1 MKIRV
6 AKDSGFCMGV
16 RRAMEIAL
24 EALHHRPGPI
34 YSYGPLIHNPQ
45 ALEMLAGKGL
55 RVIRREDL
63 DHLETVGGAV
73 IVRAH
78 GVPPD
83 ERQALE
89 KAGLTVIDATCPR
102 VIRVQAVIQRHADQG
117 YTPLIV
123 GDADHPEVKG
133 LLGHAQG
140 RGRVVRTR
148 QDLDDMPEPERV
160 LLVAQTTQN
169 PALFQEMAAAVKAL
183 WPDALIFDTIC
194 NATYQRQD
202 EVRRMAGQV
211 QAMVV
216 VGGHDSG
223 NTRRLAE
230 VARAEGLKTIHLETE
245 EELSPAFLEGVEV
258 VGVVAGASTPNWMI
272 KRVVRQ
278 LEHIARERSVSVR
291 TIGYRLLRIL
301 LLSNAYVALG
311 AAGLMTA
318 GTLLEGLTPSL
329 PLFGAAFFYIHAMHM
344 LNLYLDKEAARYN
357 DPDRAIFLESHRG
370 LLFGASLF
378 SAAAG
383 LALGLAVSLGV
394 FLLILVTG
402 AIGLLYSVRLVPE
415 RLRTYTRFV
424 RLKDV
429 PASKTFSVAGGW
441 ALSLSLMPVLAAC
454 QWPGP
459 ATVLTA
465 AVIFLLVFVRGALG
479 GIFDIQG
486 DRIVGRETI
495 PTLLGEEKTLWLL
508 YGASALAALFLV
520 AGRALGL
527 LPGLALWLLV
537 LPAYAAF
544 YLYLYQKHRFV
555 ISLPFE
561 ALADANFLLAGLMGW
576 AWWRLF

>member
-1 MKIRV
+1 MKVRV
-6 AKDSGFCMGV
+6 ARDSGFCMGV

-24 EALHHRPGPI
+24 EALNRRPGPI

-63 DHLETVGGAV
+63 PHIETAAGAV

-78 GVPPD
+78 GVPPE
-83 ERQALE
+83 EREALE

-102 VIRVQAVIQRHADQG
+102 VIRVQAVIKRHADQG

-123 GDADHPEVKG
+123 GDADHPEVVG
-133 LLGHAQG
+133 LLAHAQG
-140 RGRVVRTR
+140 RGRVIR
-148 QDLDDMPEPERV
+148 QPEDVAALPDLERV
-160 LLVAQTTQN
+160 LVVAQTTQS
-169 PALFQEMAAAVKAL
+169 PALLTEMAAAVKAR
-183 WPDALIFDTIC
+183 WPGALIFDTIC
-194 NATYQRQD
+194 GATHRRR
-202 EVRRMAGQV
+202 EAVRRMAGQV

-216 VGGHDSG
+216 VGGHESG

-230 VARAEGLKTIHLETE
+230 VARAEGLKTIHLESE
-245 EELSPAFLEGVEV
+245 EELSPAFLEGVEA
-258 VGVVAGASTPNWMI
+258 VGVIAGASTPNWMI

-278 LEHIARERSVSVR
+278 LERIARERSVSVA
-291 TIGYRLLRIL
+291 TVSHRLLRVL

-311 AAGLMTA
+311 AAGLMVA
-318 GTLLEGLTPSL
+318 GTLLEGLEPSL
-329 PLFGAAFFYIHAMHM
+329 MLLGAVFFYVHAMHM

-378 SAAAG
+378 SAAAC

-394 FLLILVTG
+394 FLFILITG
-402 AIGLLYSVRLVPE
+402 AVGLLYSVRLVPE
-415 RLRTYTRFV
+415 RLRAYTRFV

-441 ALSLSLMPVLAAC
+441 ALSLSLMPILAAG
-454 QWPGP
+454 QGPGP
-459 ATVLTA
+459 AVVLV
-465 AVIFLLVFVRGALG
+465 AVVVFLLVFVRGALG

-495 PTLLGEEKTLWLL
+495 PTLIGEEKTLWLL
-508 YGASALAALFLV
+508 YGASALAAVFLV
-520 AGRALGL
+520 GGWILDL
-527 LPGLALWLLV
+527 LPALALWLLV

-544 YLYLYQKHRFV
+544 YLYLYQRQRFV
-555 ISLPFE
+555 ISLLFE

-576 AWWRLF
+576 AWWRLS